1 MQAPV
6 HCLVNG
12 APATNIDVFDRGL
25 AYGDGLFETFA
36 VRHGRPCCWDDHL
49 DRLVRGAARLG
60 LGVPSGERLRAEV
73 ALVTSEI
80 EHGVLK
86 VILTRGSAAR
96 GYRPP
101 STTRPTRI
109 CFASEGV
116 PDSARPDRPRE
127 AAVTICRTRLGI
139 NPQLAGIKHL
149 NRLEQ
154 VLAAAELEGSGMDE
168 GLMLD
173 ADGFIVSG
181 TMSNLFIL
189 DRHGLHTPLIDRCG
203 VAGTARSAVLSTA
216 LTMGVRIQTRR
227 LAVDELFAARAA
239 FLTNAILGVW
249 PIRRVGSHV
258 LDSTS
263 LPWQL
268 IDRVRARLE
277 QPETDW

>member
-1 MQAPV
+1 MQEPV

-12 APATNIDVFDRGL
+12 APATRIDVFDRGL

-36 VRHGRPCCWDDHL
+36 VRHGRPCCWNDHL
-49 DRLVRGAARLG
+49 DRLARGADRLG
-60 LGVPSGERLRAEV
+60 LSVPSADRLRSEV
-73 ALVTSEI
+73 ALVTTDI
-80 EHGVLK
+80 ERGILK
-86 VILTRGSAAR
+86 VILTRGSATR

-116 PDSARPDRPRE
+116 PDAARPDWTRE
-127 AAVTICRTRLGI
+127 AAVWICRTRLGI

-173 ADGFIVSG
+173 AEGFLVSG

-189 DRHGLHTPLIDRCG
+189 DQHGLHTPLIDRCG
-203 VAGTARSAVLSTA
+203 VAGTARSAMLSMA
-216 LTMGVRIQTRR
+216 ETMGVRIQTRR

-249 PIRRVGSHV
+249 PISRVGPHV
-258 LDSTS
+258 FDSTL

-268 IDRVRARLE
+268 IDRVRARLQ
-277 QPETDW
+277 QPETAW